1 MEDNKENERLRNLI
15 DILWEYVSEKDI
27 PEINKRLEETEKE

>member
-1 MEDNKENERLRNLI
+1 MSEVERLEKLV

-27 PEINKRLEETEKE
+27 PEISKRLEEE

>member
-1 MEDNKENERLRNLI
+1 MSEVERLQKLV

-27 PEINKRLEETEKE
+27 PEISKRLEEE

>member
-1 MEDNKENERLRNLI
+1 MSEVERLQKLV

-27 PEINKRLEETEKE
+27 PEITKRLEEE